1 MTEVSVAP
9 LRIGTRKSALAMR
22 QSEMVRDALLALG
35 VPSVFVTFDTVGDL
49 RLDRAL
55 SALGEKGLFT
65 AELEAALRAG
75 EVDLCV
81 HSLKDLPTVLPD
93 DIAALATLP
102 REDPRDVLVVRDGVD
117 ASTLARLPY
126 GARVG
131 TCSLRR
137 RAQLGAARRD
147 LRVLDLRGNVQT
159 RLRKLDA
166 GEFDAILLA
175 AAGLRRLG
183 LAARITASL
192 DAPEWLPAPGQGA
205 IAVQARAADACTGAL
220 LAALHH
226 RATSD
231 AVTAERALLNALEGG
246 CQVPIGA
253 LVTGDAESRTLHGL
267 VASLDGGRL
276 LRGAVPFDDRDPA
289 ATGRTLAASLRL
301 AGADE
306 ILAGVRA
313 GASASLP
320 VAASLPS

>member
-1 MTEVSVAP
+1 MPAAP
-9 LRIGTRKSALAMR
+9 LRIGTRKSALALR
-22 QSEMVRDALLALG
+22 QSEMVRDALAAVG
-35 VPSVFVTFDTVGDL
+35 APSTLVTFDTVGDL

-75 EVDLCV
+75 AVDLCV

-93 DIAALATLP
+93 DISALATLL
-102 REDPRDVLVVRDGVD
+102 REDPRDALVVRDGVSARTLD
-117 ASTLARLPY
+117 ALPT

-137 RAQLGAARRD
+137 RAQLGAARPD
-147 LRVLDLRGNVQT
+147 LAVLDLRGNVQT

-166 GEFDAILLA
+166 GDYDAIVLA

-183 LAARITASL
+183 LDDRVTQALEPPA
-192 DAPEWLPAPGQGA
+192 WLPAPGQGA
-205 IAVQARAADACTGAL
+205 IAVQARAGDAATGAL

-226 RATSD
+226 VPTAD

-253 LVTGDAESRTLHGL
+253 LVRAEGDARRMLHGI
-267 VASLDGGRL
+267 VASLDGGRVVRGEIAVGDDPAEAGRALAAL
-276 LRGAVPFDDRDPA
+276 LVARGADA
-289 ATGRTLAASLRL
+289 
-301 AGADE
+301 
-306 ILAGVRA
+306 ILADVRQRPRLD
-313 GASASLP
+313 SVSTTTVS
-320 VAASLPS
+320 VA